1 MFVKSIT
8 GDTVTIAMLSG
19 HAISIPPEGREIPEQ
34 FIRAVLT
41 SGKVIAVESAG
52 VTAAERM
59 AMESSQAAEEMDALK
74 IEVIKGAIKAA
85 LNAGDQSFLTA
96 AGIPDARKLDSM
108 TGTKV
113 TAAERDRAWAEL
125 LAEAQSE

>member
-19 HAISIPPEGREIPEQ
+19 HAISVPPEGREIPEQ

-41 SGKVIAVESAG
+41 SGKVIAVESGG
-52 VTAAERM
+52 VAAAERM
-59 AMESSQAAEEMDALK
+59 TKEPTLPAEDIDPAK
-74 IEVIKGAIKAA
+74 IEVIKGAIKSA
-85 LNAGDQSFLTA
+85 LNSGDKSFLTA
-96 AGIPDARKLDSM
+96 AGIPDARKLESM

-125 LAEAQSE
+125 LAEAQAE

>member
-52 VTAAERM
+52 ATAAERM
-59 AMESSQAAEEMDALK
+59 AMESRPPLEEMDPAK
-74 IEVIKGAIKAA
+74 IEVIKATIKSA
-85 LNAGDQSFLTA
+85 LNAGDKSFLTA
-96 AGIPDARKLDSM
+96 AGIPDARKLESM
-108 TGTKV
+108 TGAKV

-125 LAEAQSE
+125 LAEAQAE